1 MKNNSQNSRPENL
14 DERVFFGEELSTPR
28 FINER
33 DLLYLHLDKKS
44 ARKFKWSLKF
54 DIWASG
60 KTYESVVF
68 TEDEFREIIALFE
81 SKPFDWNNRK
91 HPSEYPSFICY
102 RYVEIDD
109 VIEVANKVADFSYR
123 LHNNPDRRLLI
134 SQIYEEEKRNKHSN
148 YKLIISIN
156 DEKNGEYK
164 LIASSG
170 LQLDILLFKNS
181 RFSAKRKA
189 DDYFLYKTGYSRKE
203 AIHNHNPYKENGVLV
218 INYHIKQAEFYS
230 TDWNT
235 FCLLI
240 DGRTFTEQGEPISD
254 INIQPEEPLL
264 EKINNHESTENNRNN
279 LELNELFVGN
289 TNELEEL
296 LNDDINEVREVEKNI
311 RFREGATSQTVI
323 NSYERNPQARKKCLE
338 YYGTS
343 CFVCE
348 FDFGKTFGKIGEGF
362 IHVHHLKPIS
372 EIREEYE
379 INPIEDMRPVCPNCH
394 AIIHRRDP
402 VFSIEEMKILLQSP
416 K

>member
-264 EKINNHESTENNRNN
+264 EKTDNYKSAVINANN
-279 LELNELFVGN
+279 LEVK
-289 TNELEEL
+289 EL
-296 LNDDINEVREVEKNI
+296 LKDDINEVEEVETNI

-343 CFVCE
+343 CFICE

-379 INPIEDMRPVCPNCH
+379 INPVEDMRPVCPNCH

-402 VFSIEEMKILLQSP
+402 VFSIEEMKTLLQSP

>member
-14 DERVFFGEELSTPR
+14 DERVFFGEELSR
-28 FINER
+28 SRSINER

-44 ARKFKWSLKF
+44 AKKFKWSLKF

-60 KTYESVVF
+60 KTNESVVF

-81 SKPFDWNNRK
+81 SKPFDWNHRN
-91 HPSEYPSFICY
+91 HPSDYPSFICY
-102 RYVEIDD
+102 RYAEIDD
-109 VIEVANKVADFSYR
+109 TIEVANKVADFSYR
-123 LHNNPDRRLLI
+123 LHNDPDRRLLI
-134 SQIYEEEKRNKHSN
+134 SQIYEEEKRNKNS
-148 YKLIISIN
+148 KLIIYIN
-156 DEKNGEYK
+156 NEKSGEYK
-164 LIASSG
+164 LVASSE
-170 LQLDILLFKNS
+170 LQLDILLFKNCK
-181 RFSAKRKA
+181 FSARRTA
-189 DDYFLYKTGYSRKE
+189 DDYFLYKSGYSREE
-203 AIHNHNPYKENGVLV
+203 AIQNQNPYKEDGVLL

-240 DGRTFTEQGEPISD
+240 DGRTFTKQGEPISD
-254 INIQPEEPLL
+254 INIQAEEPLL
-264 EKINNHESTENNRNN
+264 EKINDYESTENNRNG

-289 TNELEEL
+289 TNEIEEL
-296 LNDDINEVREVEKNI
+296 LNDDINEVREVETNI
-311 RFREGATSQTVI
+311 RFREGGTSQTVI

-343 CFVCE
+343 CFICE

-379 INPIEDMRPVCPNCH
+379 INPVEDMRPVCPNCH

-402 VFSIEEMKILLQSP
+402 VFSIEEMKALLQSP

>member
-1 MKNNSQNSRPENL
+1 MKNSPQNSRPENL
-14 DERVFFGEELSTPR
+14 DERVFFGEELSRPC

-33 DLLYLHLDKKS
+33 DLLYLHLDKNNTK
-44 ARKFKWSLKF
+44 KFKWSLKF

-60 KTYESVVF
+60 KTNESVVF
-68 TEDEFREIIALFE
+68 TEDEFRAIIALFE
-81 SKPFDWNNRK
+81 SKPFNWNHRK
-91 HPSEYPSFICY
+91 HPSEYPSFISY

-109 VIEVANKVADFSYR
+109 AIEVANKVADFSYR

-181 RFSAKRKA
+181 RFSAKRTA

-203 AIHNHNPYKENGVLV
+203 AIQNHNPYKEDGVLV

-240 DGRTFTEQGEPISD
+240 DGRTFTEQGEPIND
-254 INIQPEEPLL
+254 INIQPEEPLFK
-264 EKINNHESTENNRNN
+264 KINHHESTENNRNT
-279 LELNELFVGN
+279 LKLDELFIDN
-289 TNELEEL
+289 TNEIKEL
-296 LNDDINEVREVEKNI
+296 LKDDINEVEKVETNI

-323 NSYERNPQARKKCLE
+323 NSYERNPEARKKCLE

>member
-14 DERVFFGEELSTPR
+14 DERVFFGEELSRPR

-44 ARKFKWSLKF
+44 AKKFKWSLEF

-60 KTYESVVF
+60 KTNESVVF

-81 SKPFDWNNRK
+81 SKPFDWNHRN
-91 HPSEYPSFICY
+91 HPSDYPSFICY
-102 RYVEIDD
+102 RYAEIDD
-109 VIEVANKVADFSYR
+109 TIEVANKVADFSYR
-123 LHNNPDRRLLI
+123 LHNDPDRRLLI
-134 SQIYEEEKRNKHSN
+134 SQIYEEEKRNKHS
-148 YKLIISIN
+148 KLIIYIN
-156 DEKNGEYK
+156 NEKNGEYK
-164 LIASSG
+164 LIASSE
-170 LQLDILLFKNS
+170 LQLDVLLFKNG
-181 RFSAKRKA
+181 RIFTRQTA
-189 DDYFLYKTGYSRKE
+189 DDYFLYKSGYSRKE
-203 AIHNHNPYKENGVLV
+203 AIQKHNPYKENGVLL
-218 INYHIKQAEFYS
+218 INYHIKQAEFYR

-240 DGRTFTEQGEPISD
+240 DGRTFTRQGEPITD
-254 INIQPEEPLL
+254 INIQLEEPLHQ
-264 EKINNHESTENNRNN
+264 KRSNHESATSNANN
-279 LELNELFVGN
+279 LEVK
-289 TNELEEL
+289 EL
-296 LNDDINEVREVEKNI
+296 LSDDINEIEEVETNI
-311 RFREGATSQTVI
+311 HFREGATSQTVI

-343 CFVCE
+343 CFICE

-379 INPIEDMRPVCPNCH
+379 INPVEDMRPVCPNCH

-402 VFSIEEMKILLQSP
+402 VFSIEEMKALLQSP

>member
-1 MKNNSQNSRPENL
+1 MKNSPQNSRPENL
-14 DERVFFGEELSTPR
+14 DERVFFGEELSRPC

-33 DLLYLHLDKKS
+33 DLLYLHLDKNNTK
-44 ARKFKWSLKF
+44 KFKWSLKF

-60 KTYESVVF
+60 KTNESVVF
-68 TEDEFREIIALFE
+68 TEDEFRAIIALFE
-81 SKPFDWNNRK
+81 SKPFNWNNRQ
-91 HPSEYPSFICY
+91 HPSGYPSFISY
-102 RYVEIDD
+102 RYIEIDD
-109 VIEVANKVADFSYR
+109 AIEVANKVADFSYR
-123 LHNNPDRRLLI
+123 LHNDPDRRLLI

-148 YKLIISIN
+148 YKLVISIN

-170 LQLDILLFKNS
+170 LQLDILLFKNC
-181 RFSAKRKA
+181 RLYTRRTA
-189 DDYFLYKTGYSRKE
+189 DDYFLYKSGYSRKE
-203 AIHNHNPYKENGVLV
+203 AIQNHNPYKEDGVLL
-218 INYHIKQAEFYS
+218 INYHIKQAEFYP

-235 FCLLI
+235 FCLLM
-240 DGRTFTEQGEPISD
+240 DRRTFTQEGEPISD
-254 INIQPEEPLL
+254 INTQSEEPLL
-264 EKINNHESTENNRNN
+264 EKTDNYKSAVINANN
-279 LELNELFVGN
+279 LEVK
-289 TNELEEL
+289 EL
-296 LNDDINEVREVEKNI
+296 LKDDINEVEEVETNI
-311 RFREGATSQTVI
+311 RFREGSTSQTVI

-379 INPIEDMRPVCPNCH
+379 INPVEDMRPVCPNCH
-394 AIIHRRDP
+394 SIIHRRDP
-402 VFSIEEMKILLQSP
+402 VFSIEEMKTLLQSP

>member
-264 EKINNHESTENNRNN
+264 EKTDNYKSAVINANN
-279 LELNELFVGN
+279 LEVK
-289 TNELEEL
+289 EL
-296 LNDDINEVREVEKNI
+296 LKDDINEVEEVETNI

-379 INPIEDMRPVCPNCH
+379 INPVEDMRPVCPNCH

-402 VFSIEEMKILLQSP
+402 VFSIEEMKTLLQSP